1 MSKPTLRI
9 RYKLLFLASLLW
21 FACTEVRNPE
31 QDLPIDP
38 KHARQPPQAE
48 DIFIRLEGDEQNPRL
63 IVEAH
68 IKKESFEG
76 DKFSQ
81 EIDGNLI
88 LLRDDGQGFDL
99 TPQDG
104 IFSAPAPFRLEE
116 LRTSIEE
123 FNRQIQENQIER
135 IERFEGRK
143 IISPTEVE
151 IIELERFFEDR
162 RIPLF
167 PILPPN
173 PALARN
179 SLIMTDLSIIE
190 DPSRTYNVCTGVGT
204 PMGAWT
210 FGRLMTEM
218 VNTAVTGVSTSDFVK
233 SWMNTMNSE
242 LSING
247 DRIEPGM
254 FEERI
259 FSNWLAASE
268 AKGLPPGELDLTIA
282 PFRLLAIVNRIDLRE
297 NSGYASSNAGEARF
311 VFGMIDTRSCRAID
325 HVTILEYG
333 INKKGCNPIKD
344 WAQLWY
350 NLKNFPLGS
359 TVYNSR
365 LQAITDQFTHA
376 NAAPAKPNG
385 SAINQVRTNELIDL
399 APAWDLKEFK
409 LNPDNHLL
417 ENTFVAMTP
426 KGNYLGGGSD
436 ARAIAD
442 FINTHEAEILRQ
454 NYEVPEF
461 FKGERFLGS
470 RIGTLSFG
478 SPVDG
483 RFWDGDVR
491 WTPSSPPSQP
501 GMVRNHKARH
511 IFGLNTCN
519 GCHTNENNTFT
530 PFHMITF
537 EDYGVQPKLV
547 GFLTGVGG
555 EQSGLL
561 NGPTSSI
568 YCAPDPAGRPVAGFD
583 PCLATPETER
593 GFNELNRRSQ
603 DLNDL
608 VNTPCLI
615 NFLRFRP
622 LNMVH

>member
-1 MSKPTLRI
+1 MLKPTHKSRC
-9 RYKLLFLASLLW
+9 KLLFLTSLIF
-21 FACTEVRNPE
+21 FACTETQTPE
-31 QDLPIDP
+31 EAPAIDP
-38 KHARQPPQAE
+38 AHARQPPLAE
-48 DIFIRLEGDEQNPRL
+48 EIFIRLEGDGKNPQL
-63 IVEAH
+63 IVEAQ

-81 EIDGNLI
+81 DIDGELI

-99 TPQDG
+99 EAQDG
-104 IFSAPAPFRLEE
+104 IFSALAPFSLEE

-135 IERFEGRK
+135 IERFEGREL
-143 IISPTEVE
+143 ILPEE
-151 IIELERFFEDR
+151 AQIIEFDRFFEGR

-173 PALARN
+173 PALSRN

-190 DPSRTYNVCTGVGT
+190 DPSRTYNVCTKVGT

-210 FGRLMTEM
+210 FGKLMTEM
-218 VNTAVTGVSTSDFVK
+218 ANTPVTGVSPSDFVK

-242 LSING
+242 QTVNG
-247 DRIEPGM
+247 DPIEPGM
-254 FEERI
+254 FEAEVLER
-259 FSNWLAASE
+259 WLADSE
-268 AKGLPPGELDLTIA
+268 AKGLPPGELDLSIA

-297 NSGYASSNAGEARF
+297 NSGYAAGNAGEARF
-311 VFGMIDTRSCRAID
+311 VFGMINTESCRALD

-333 INKKGCNPIKD
+333 INKKGCNQIKD
-344 WAQLWY
+344 WARQWY
-350 NLKNFPLGS
+350 KLKNYTIGS
-359 TVYNSR
+359 SSYNTR
-365 LQAITDQFTHA
+365 LQAITDQFTLA
-376 NAAPAKPNG
+376 NTEPSKPNG
-385 SAINQVRTNELIDL
+385 SAINQVRTNELVAL
-399 APAWDLKEFK
+399 APAWDLREFK
-409 LNPDNHLL
+409 LNPSNHLL

-426 KGNYLGGGSD
+426 RGRYLAGSR
-436 ARAIAD
+436 ARAIAE
-442 FINTHEAEILRQ
+442 FVNTHQGDILRQ
-454 NYEVPEF
+454 DYEVPEL

-470 RIGTLSFG
+470 RIGTEGVFE
-478 SPVDG
+478 DG
-483 RFWDGDVR
+483 IIWDGDVS
-491 WTPSSPPSQP
+491 WTPSSPRTQV
-501 GMVRNHKARH
+501 GMISNHQARH
-511 IFGLNTCN
+511 IFGLNTCK
-519 GCHTNENNTFT
+519 GCHSNETNTLG

-555 EQSGLL
+555 EPSDLIST
-561 NGPTSSI
+561 PSSNI
-568 YCAPDPAGRPVAGFD
+568 HCAPDPAGRPVAGFD
-583 PCLATPETER
+583 PCLDTPETER
-593 GFNELNRRSQ
+593 GFNELMRRAQ